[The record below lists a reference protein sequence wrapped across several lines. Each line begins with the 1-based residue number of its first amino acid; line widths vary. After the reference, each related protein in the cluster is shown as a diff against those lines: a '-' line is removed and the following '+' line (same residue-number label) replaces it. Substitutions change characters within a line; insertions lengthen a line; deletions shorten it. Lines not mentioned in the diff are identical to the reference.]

1 MQTLLHNA
9 RVLTMN
15 DTFDEYLC
23 GWLVLE
29 DEMILVV
36 GQNEIP
42 EVYKSADVVID
53 MNGDLIMPGMINTHC
68 HMPMTLFRGL
78 GEDVDD
84 RLFRYILPLEREAIT
99 PEVVRIGANLAA
111 LEMML
116 GGVTTVADM
125 YWFEYEI
132 GRVLDLSGMRGIVGQ
147 IAHSMKVSQLLTI
160 YVMNFA
166 EILA

>member
-9 RVLTMN
+9 RVLSMN
-15 DTFDEYLC
+15 EAFDEHLE
-23 GWLVLE
+23 GWVVVE
-29 DEMILVV
+29 DQRI
-36 GQNEIP
+36 
-42 EVYKSADVVID
+42 SAMGDGPVPDRYQTADAIMDV
-53 MNGDLIMPGMINTHC
+53 NGDLIMPGMINTHC

-99 PEVVRIGANLAA
+99 PDVVRVGSKLAA

-125 YWFEYEI
+125 YWFEQE
-132 GRVLDLSGMRGIVGQ
+132 VG
-147 IAHSMKVSQLLTI
+147 STG
-160 YVMNFA
+160 
-166 EILA
+166 